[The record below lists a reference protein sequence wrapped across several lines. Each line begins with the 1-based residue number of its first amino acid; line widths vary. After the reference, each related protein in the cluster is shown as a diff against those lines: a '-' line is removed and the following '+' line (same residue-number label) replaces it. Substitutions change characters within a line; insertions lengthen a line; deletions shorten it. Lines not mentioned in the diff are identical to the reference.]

1 MLLNLQHLQ
10 QKKTFTVVFAVQK
23 IGNGLLPSA
32 TEVNCDCLLTQS
44 KSNISVKLHIDNTIW
59 IYAYSISP
67 WHIHLANRSGLREK
81 GERKRITKVNSLKKR
96 SKLFLSKHQWE
107 NTDHQ
112 IHYVPQLQYYLHF
125 HIGSFLS
132 SNNRREMTM
141 MAGKEDKHPD
151 TSYFTIIFYTLY

>member
-44 KSNISVKLHIDNTIW
+44 KSNISVKLHIDDTIW
-59 IYAYSISP
+59 IYAYSINP
-67 WHIHLANRSGLREK
+67 WNIHLSNRSGLSEK

-96 SKLFLSKHQWE
+96 SKLFLSKHRWE
-107 NTDHQ
+107 NCR
-112 IHYVPQLQYYLHF
+112 
-125 HIGSFLS
+125 S
-132 SNNRREMTM
+132 
-141 MAGKEDKHPD
+141 AD
-151 TSYFTIIFYTLY
+151 TLCSTTPILLTFSHRLFSI